1 MLKKVSYAAGIAVL
15 LACIFAFPSS
25 VSTAEPKRREQ
36 MQLITLLKRP
46 GLAEGSRYA
55 IVNQI
60 ANNMLSAND
69 YQSAVLFLTDW
80 VQKHPDDAYNSY
92 WLLMTGYAYLSI
104 GAEPFAE
111 YYFDRIL
118 RHYPDLLV
126 KGRSVHFLC
135 LKNLIR
141 ISKTSSTRIA
151 YFNEMINRF
160 PSEVSVTELYYRPRF
175 GHK

>member
-80 VQKHPDDAYNSY
+80 VQKHPDDANKSY
-92 WLLMTGYAYLSI
+92 WLLMTGYAYL
-104 GAEPFAE
+104 
-111 YYFDRIL
+111 
-118 RHYPDLLV
+118 
-126 KGRSVHFLC
+126 
-135 LKNLIR
+135 
-141 ISKTSSTRIA
+141 
-151 YFNEMINRF
+151 
-160 PSEVSVTELYYRPRF
+160 
-175 GHK
+175 